1 MVIRMPLTID
11 PALRAEDATLQADP
25 ADSVQARWS
34 EAAVRQDLALA
45 LGTDEQR
52 QLCADIN
59 GSSLRD
65 RAVISP
71 ITAPLP
77 FWKRSSQRVDTDAGI
92 ADCRIRT

>member
-1 MVIRMPLTID
+1 MVIRMPLTMD

-59 GSSLRD
+59 GL
-65 RAVISP
+65 
-71 ITAPLP
+71 LP
-77 FWKRSSQRVDTDAGI
+77 S
-92 ADCRIRT
+92 